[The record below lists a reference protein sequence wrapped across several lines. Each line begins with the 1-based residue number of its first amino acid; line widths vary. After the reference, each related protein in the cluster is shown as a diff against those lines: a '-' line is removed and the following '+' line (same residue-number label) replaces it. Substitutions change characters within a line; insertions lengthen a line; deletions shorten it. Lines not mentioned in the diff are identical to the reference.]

1 MILSLIFS
9 CLYYKFLERFIS
21 VLVTMIHFKK
31 LKLLINCI
39 FMRNGCN
46 VLTKDVYE
54 HDNMWIRMFLLWEIK
69 IKSLIAWSIVDEI
82 PISLLCFKSLCY
94 VELMFFLYTCIEY
107 DVIWLWTD
115 IIEFLHLIVFKMKEV
130 PSNDECCLSGG

>member
-31 LKLLINCI
+31 FKFLINCI

-54 HDNMWIRMFLLWEIK
+54 HDNMWIRNFLL
-69 IKSLIAWSIVDEI
+69 
-82 PISLLCFKSLCY
+82 
-94 VELMFFLYTCIEY
+94 Y
-107 DVIWLWTD
+107 D
-115 IIEFLHLIVFKMKEV
+115 MKR
-130 PSNDECCLSGG
+130 